1 MDSIGATWALICW
14 TAPSGNSMISR
25 YEILAREVNGS
36 GLVNMTTGNNS
47 TFFNVTGL
55 LPATTY
61 SLSVV
66 ALAEGGDIVARGS
79 ESEPEVDMTGVTGVC
94 KHPILCAYFYVLY
107 SHKSSV
113 PALNCSVEESQTT
126 GSIVVTWSFTHTGG
140 LPLIALSTSYS
151 FMRGLFEV
159 NENVA
164 INDLDAFTT
173 SVPNLVVGF
182 TYAFT
187 VTATNGNGSSTA
199 SCGSLLHRVGEDIC
213 CQHYFVTTAK
223 LSYFV
228 R

>member
-14 TAPSGNSMISR
+14 TVPSGDSMISR

-36 GLVNMTTGNNS
+36 GLVNVTTGNNS

-66 ALAEGGDIVARGS
+66 ALAEGGDVVARGS

-94 KHPILCAYFYVLY
+94 KHLILCAYFYVLY
-107 SHKSSV
+107 SHNSSV

-126 GSIVVTWSFTHTGG
+126 GSIVVTWSFIHTGG
-140 LPLIALSTSYS
+140 LPLTALSTSYS

-164 INDLDAFTT
+164 IDDINIFTT
-173 SVPNLVVGF
+173 SVPDLVVGF

-187 VTATNGNGSSTA
+187 VTARNENGSSTA
-199 SCGSLLHRVGEDIC
+199 SCGSLFHRVGEDIC
-213 CQHYFVTTAK
+213 CQRYLLRQQK
-223 LSYFV
+223 LS
-228 R
+228 